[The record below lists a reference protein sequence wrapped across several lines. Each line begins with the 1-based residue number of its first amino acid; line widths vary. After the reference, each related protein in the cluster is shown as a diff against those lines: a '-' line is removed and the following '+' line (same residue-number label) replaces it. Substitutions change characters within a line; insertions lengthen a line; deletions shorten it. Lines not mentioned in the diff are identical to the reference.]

1 VATAADPADRTVTR
15 GPLGLWLALL
25 AGPTAGAVQLSVNYA
40 LVKWACAAH
49 QGWVLAAVAALLLV
63 VTLAGA
69 LAGVVLGAAH
79 LVGIRAGDPVADL
92 WSVDSRRLLAVV
104 AIGLDVLFAVFV
116 LNALIAIAVLS
127 PCE

>member
-1 VATAADPADRTVTR
+1 MATTADAVDRPATR

-25 AGPTAGAVQLSVNYA
+25 AGPAAGALQLSVNYA

-49 QGWVLAAVAALLLV
+49 QAWVL
-63 VTLAGA
+63 GA
-69 LAGVVLGAAH
+69 LAGLLLLVTLSGLALGVGH
-79 LVGIRAGDPVADL
+79 LVSTRADDRVALL
-92 WSVDSRRLLAVV
+92 WSADSRRLLA
-104 AIGLDVLFAVFV
+104 AIAVGLDAFFAIFV